1 MPGAQGT
8 CRQHRG
14 FVSAGGQKQRMAVGP
29 IVRARGTQGVLRR
42 PAPPGSQGRVGDQG
56 GPREGP
62 RLPSGTAGTAPLTR
76 DP

>member
-1 MPGAQGT
+1 MRSMPGAQGT
-8 CRQHRG
+8 CRQHDG
-14 FVSAGGQKQRMAVGP
+14 FVSAQGQKQRAAVDP
-29 IVRARGTQGVLRR
+29 IVPVRGTQGVLRR
-42 PAPPGSQGRVGDQG
+42 PGSQGRVGDQG